1 MVEEET
7 HGDDEVIVERFSAY
21 MDSWNLV
28 NFSWNRTGVSNLL
41 RKRTE
46 ISDTGWE
53 RFLIDQTLVLWCCFC
68 KGFTILMG
76 KLSIELMSIFF
87 VVKLCKYR

>member
-1 MVEEET
+1 MASLLVHSGCHRDPEVEKDEA

-68 KGFTILMG
+68 KGFTIW
-76 KLSIELMSIFF
+76 
-87 VVKLCKYR
+87 VNYR